1 MKGRR
6 CDFEGEP
13 DKGHDD
19 AGEQKRRERLRSK
32 TFCDGCKTGG
42 ARHAINQAQPEEMK
56 SELSGEITSMPWNKF
71 ACDGKLSTAPMA
83 TMSPNAATNEQTTVE
98 AVVSI
103 ARLCGIAGDT
113 PATTVPRLVVRPITR
128 TMSAVNVTI

>member
-1 MKGRR
+1 MVK
-6 CDFEGEP
+6 
-13 DKGHDD
+13 K
-19 AGEQKRRERLRSK
+19 ASTKQ
-32 TFCDGCKTGG
+32 TT
-42 ARHAINQAQPEEMK
+42 MK
-56 SELSGEITSMPWNKF
+56 SELSGEITSMPWDKF

-103 ARLCGIAGDT
+103 GRLGGIAGDT

-128 TMSAVNVTI
+128 TMSAVNVTIASGAASLRRSR